1 MKDFIYK
8 VYKNKKWITLGL
20 SILYLLL
27 FCFPIQTV
35 TKVIDKENL
44 EFASYK
50 LPFILQIAS
59 YWRNVPNVISTL
71 SSISD
76 KESYAY
82 NEIACAFGT
91 IVTSSILVFMCF
103 LLAIIYLVRLFK
115 DKKFQFVWSLVI
127 AFLAML
133 INGISTSDE
142 LGVYEIHLYPTTY
155 IFLALLVLDI
165 VYLILERFYLHGGHE
180 KLVQRQA
187 ERQAQKE
194 AEYKQSPEYRIEQLE
209 KQVQELQSQVKSD
222 EERQ

>member
-1 MKDFIYK
+1 MKSFIVN

-50 LPFILQIAS
+50 LPLILQLTL
-59 YWRNVPNVISTL
+59 YWGNVPNVISTL

-76 KESYAY
+76 KKSYAY

-91 IVTSSILVFMCF
+91 IVTSSILVFVCF
-103 LLAIIYLVRLFK
+103 LLAIICLIRLFK
-115 DKKFQFVWSLVI
+115 GKKFQFIWSLSI

-133 INGISTSDE
+133 INGISTTDK
-142 LGVYEIHLYPTTY
+142 LGVYKIHFYPTTY
-155 IFLALLVLDI
+155 IFLALLVIDI
-165 VYLILERFYLHGGHE
+165 IYL
-180 KLVQRQA
+180 V
-187 ERQAQKE
+187 
-194 AEYKQSPEYRIEQLE
+194 LE
-209 KQVQELQSQVKSD
+209 KHYIKAKS
-222 EERQ
+222 